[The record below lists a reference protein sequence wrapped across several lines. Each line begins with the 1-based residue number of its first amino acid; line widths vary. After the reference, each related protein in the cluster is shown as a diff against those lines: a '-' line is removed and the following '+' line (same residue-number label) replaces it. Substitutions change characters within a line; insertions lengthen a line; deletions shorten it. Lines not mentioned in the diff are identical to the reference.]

1 MTVSAVCF
9 RKVDCILLK
18 QDVKKEEVLKD
29 LKNFSNLSKY
39 ATVLKPPSRQI
50 IGRDAEIRSLLASL
64 ARAEVS
70 NPILLGEPGSGKTA
84 LVQGASIVDKDHRIY
99 LEVNIAKMAAS
110 EHGEDGAVQMASRL
124 KALFDEAQAF
134 RKSVSSYE
142 LVLFIDEFH
151 QIVNLSTAA
160 TEAIKPMLADSA
172 TRGVKVIAATT
183 YGEFNQYISSNQAL
197 VERLQRINVRE
208 PNKDTVITILKNMAK
223 KYDVSEAIINRSLYD
238 DIYDFTNRYIPANS
252 QPRKSILVLDAM
264 IGWHKAYHTKMNK
277 ALLANVIYE
286 SSGINVAFNV
296 NGREIERAL
305 NSRVYGQKHAVQMV
319 ERRLQIAVA
328 DLHDKSRPMTSFLF
342 TGPTGVGKTEM
353 AKGLANLIFGSEKA
367 LIRYD
372 MSEYNTAESVDKFR
386 TDLTM
391 RVWAKPYS
399 IILIDEIEKA
409 HSDASRLLLQVL
421 DDARLSDK
429 NNREVSFANSY
440 IVGTTNVGSE
450 IYKQI
455 SNYNDDVDG
464 SSGMYDYVKV
474 IRAALINDETFPSE
488 LVNRFDS
495 MIAFNDLKPETLNRI
510 IRNKV
515 GQLIREVYDKHNVT
529 LTVTETIIDYLLYE
543 NIDKDTDAGGARGVI
558 RRLNLELTSMVAR
571 YINIHPDEKKIAA
584 KIEGKMASKSKTQ
597 LKSKAKIVVGSIQK

>member
-1 MTVSAVCF
+1 
-9 RKVDCILLK
+9 
-18 QDVKKEEVLKD
+18 
-29 LKNFSNLSKY
+29 
-39 ATVLKPPSRQI
+39 
-50 IGRDAEIRSLLASL
+50 
-64 ARAEVS
+64 
-70 NPILLGEPGSGKTA
+70 
-84 LVQGASIVDKDHRIY
+84 
-99 LEVNIAKMAAS
+99 
-110 EHGEDGAVQMASRL
+110 
-124 KALFDEAQAF
+124 
-134 RKSVSSYE
+134 
-142 LVLFIDEFH
+142 
-151 QIVNLSTAA
+151 
-160 TEAIKPMLADSA
+160 
-172 TRGVKVIAATT
+172 
-183 YGEFNQYISSNQAL
+183 
-197 VERLQRINVRE
+197 
-208 PNKDTVITILKNMAK
+208 
-223 KYDVSEAIINRSLYD
+223 
-238 DIYDFTNRYIPANS
+238 
-252 QPRKSILVLDAM
+252 
-264 IGWHKAYHTKMNK
+264 
-277 ALLANVIYE
+277 
-286 SSGINVAFNV
+286 
-296 NGREIERAL
+296 
-305 NSRVYGQKHAVQMV
+305 
-319 ERRLQIAVA
+319 
-328 DLHDKSRPMTSFLF
+328 
-342 TGPTGVGKTEM
+342 
-353 AKGLANLIFGSEKA
+353 
-367 LIRYD
+367 

-409 HSDASRLLLQVL
+409 HPDASRLLLQVL

-474 IRAALINDETFPSE
+474 IRAALIGDDTFPSE

-571 YINIHPDEKKIAA
+571 YINIHPDEKRIAA